1 MPALDR
7 LWTALATGFYLSYI
21 PVTLLGKRKWSGAG
35 FIGTLEGLLVV
46 PFLPQDPLPYAGVL
60 TAAVAA
66 SCWICGKAEKAL
78 GGHDDP
84 RIVLDEVVG
93 YWTAV
98 AFLPAVPSVWLA
110 GFVLFRFFDSFKF
123 APYSWLERL
132 PGGLGV
138 VGDDVGAGIAA
149 NVFLRIA
156 VAVWPQ
162 LF

>member
-1 MPALDR
+1 MKPVDRFCAL
-7 LWTALATGFYLSYI
+7 LATGFYLSYI

-35 FIGTLEGLLVV
+35 FIGTLEGLLIV
-46 PFLPQDPLPYAGVL
+46 PFLPQSPLSYAGVL

-66 SCWICGKAEKAL
+66 SCWICSRAEKVL

-98 AFLPAVPSVWLA
+98 AFLPAVPIVWVA
-110 GFVLFRFFDSFKF
+110 GFALFRFFDSVKL
-123 APYSWLERL
+123 APYSWLEKL
-132 PGGLGV
+132 PAGFGI

-149 NVFLRIA
+149 NIVLRLI
-156 VAVWPQ
+156 VAVMPQ
-162 LF
+162 MV